1 MFPSPL
7 GVSYFQMGIE
17 HCVVDIGNTVF
28 PSPLGVSYFQIIKGK
43 GNEDTKES
51 FRPLSGYLISKW
63 RNRPFSITLV
73 LFPSPL
79 GVSYFQIRGC
89 AQGMATAMYSFP
101 SPLGVSYFQI
111 GNIVEVSLK
120 NLTCFRPLS
129 EYLISKYLRKNV
141 MK

>member
-1 MFPSPL
+1 MLKHWKNL
-7 GVSYFQMGIE
+7 G
-17 HCVVDIGNTVF
+17 
-28 PSPLGVSYFQIIKGK
+28 
-43 GNEDTKES
+43 

-129 EYLISKYLRKNV
+129 GYLISKSAFAVRRV
-141 MK
+141 A